1 MPMHEIDWPTI
12 LRFHWVIGP
21 AFAALGILL
30 GYIFGGFI
38 VPKLAANLTKDKLDK
53 RHPLYL
59 ALLSFVRYFFLI
71 LGLYA
76 AIHASSL
83 HPETRISYFLYL
95 KVLTI
100 LFFTLSLANVATG
113 FFELFSSK
121 NEGILSSASILNN
134 ILRICILL
142 IGGLVI
148 LQTLGISVAPALTAL
163 GVGGL
168 AVALGLQETLSNLFA
183 GLEVLLSKKVRV
195 GDFITLETGQEGYIE
210 DINWRTTSLR
220 KLNGS
225 TVVIPNSKMS
235 QTTYINYELPSSKVS
250 IGVALSVS
258 YQNDLQ
264 RVESICKEVAKL
276 TLQSVYGK
284 ATDIEPHVRFQVFG
298 PSSIDLTVTFQL
310 KEITDQ
316 YLLKSEFIKSLHE
329 KFKSD
334 GIEFPIS
341 TQKKV

>member
-1 MPMHEIDWPTI
+1 MNEIDWPTI

-21 AFAALGILL
+21 VFAALGILL

-38 VPKLAANLTKDKLDK
+38 VPKLARNLTKDKLDK
-53 RHPLYL
+53 QHPLYL

-83 HPETRISYFLYL
+83 HSDAKNSYFVYL
-95 KVLTI
+95 KVLAI
-100 LFFTLSLANVATG
+100 LFFTLSIANVATG
-113 FFELFSSK
+113 FFELYSSK

-134 ILRICILL
+134 ILRIGILL

-183 GLEVLLSKKVRV
+183 GLEVLLGKKVRV
-195 GDFITLETGQEGYIE
+195 GDFITLETGEEGHIE
-210 DINWRTTSLR
+210 DISWRTTSLR

-225 TVVIPNSKMS
+225 TIVIPNAKMS
-235 QTTYINYELPSSKVS
+235 KTTYINYELPSPNVS
-250 IGVALSVS
+250 IGVSLSVS

-264 RVESICKEVAKL
+264 RVENICKEVAKQ
-276 TLQSVYGK
+276 TLQSIYGK
-284 ATDIEPHVRFQVFG
+284 RTEVEPHVRFQAFG
-298 PSSIDLTVTFQL
+298 PSSIELAVTFRL

-316 YLLKSEFIKSLHE
+316 YLLRSEFIKSLHA
-329 KFKSD
+329 KFRSE
-334 GIEFPIS
+334 GIEFPTS
-341 TQKKV
+341 AQNRV

>member
-1 MPMHEIDWPTI
+1 MNEIDWPTI
-12 LRFHWVIGP
+12 LRFQWVIGP

-30 GYIFGGFI
+30 GYIFGGFL
-38 VPKLAANLTKDKLDK
+38 VPKLARNLTKDKLDK
-53 RHPLYL
+53 KHPLYL

-83 HPETRISYFLYL
+83 HADTKISYFLYL
-95 KVLTI
+95 KVLAI

-121 NEGILSSASILNN
+121 NEGVLSSASILNN
-134 ILRICILL
+134 ILRICVLL

-148 LQTLGISVAPALTAL
+148 LQTLGISIAPALTAL

-183 GLEVLLSKKVRV
+183 GLEVLFSKKVRV
-195 GDFITLETGQEGYIE
+195 GDFISLETGQEGYIE

-225 TVVIPNSKMS
+225 TVVIPNAKMS
-235 QTTYINYELPSSKVS
+235 QTTYINYELPSSNVS
-250 IGVALSVS
+250 IGVSLSVS
-258 YQNDLQ
+258 YRNDLQ
-264 RVESICKEVAKL
+264 RVESTCKEVAKL

-284 ATDIEPHVRFQVFG
+284 GIDVEPNVRFQAFG

-316 YLLKSEFIKSLHE
+316 YLLRSEFIKSLHE
-329 KFKSD
+329 TFKSE

-341 TQKKV
+341 AQNPI